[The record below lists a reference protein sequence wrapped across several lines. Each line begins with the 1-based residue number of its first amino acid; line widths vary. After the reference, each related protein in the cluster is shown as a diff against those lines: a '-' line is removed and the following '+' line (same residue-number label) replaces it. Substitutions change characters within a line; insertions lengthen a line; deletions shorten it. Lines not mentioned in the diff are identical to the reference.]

1 MIAIGKC
8 DTTYIARSLW
18 YCQYQLQEIAMR
30 LLASTDYALRI
41 LMLLAE
47 QPNGERLS
55 VETLAR
61 RLGGLSR
68 HHLH

>member
-1 MIAIGKC
+1 
-8 DTTYIARSLW
+8 
-18 YCQYQLQEIAMR
+18 MR

-55 VETLAR
+55 VETVGPPAR
-61 RLGGLSR
+61 RVVAPSSA
-68 HHLH
+68 